1 MLIFALLITLS
12 VSMGVLGAA
21 MLVRQPRVRQRMR
34 ALYQPSSEPG
44 WTDTMAQL
52 VGPFARLS
60 LPGDDWE
67 HSALRQRFIHA
78 GIRHPDAKIIYF
90 GLKTLLPLFGGVAAW
105 LALREGGSASLT
117 ASFGMLLAALAGCY
131 APNLALAWRV
141 RLRRRDLFESF
152 PDAADLMLVCVEAG
166 QGLDAAMQRIA
177 DEIRHRS
184 IAMAEELYLTNL
196 ELRAGAAREQALR
209 NLARRTGIEEV
220 SAFAAMLIQAD
231 RFGTS
236 IGDSLRVFSDDLR
249 HKRLT
254 RAEEV
259 AAKVPT
265 KMLLPLVLL
274 IFPCVIMV
282 ILGPAAITI
291 IRTLPAMIGG
301 ATG

>member
-1 MLIFALLITLS
+1 MAVIGIAILA
-12 VSMGVLGAA
+12 
-21 MLVRQPRVRQRMR
+21 RQPRVSQRMR
-34 ALYQPSSEPG
+34 ALYQPTTTPG

-67 HSALRQRFIHA
+67 NSALRQRFTHA
-78 GIRHPDAKIIYF
+78 GIRNRDAKIVYF
-90 GLKTLLPLFGGVAAW
+90 GLKTLLPLLAGAAAW
-105 LALREGGSASLT
+105 LALREGGSDSLNGL
-117 ASFGMLLAALAGCY
+117 FGMLFAALVACY
-131 APNLALAWRV
+131 IPNLVLAWRV
-141 RLRRRDLFESF
+141 RVRRRELFESF
-152 PDAADLMLVCVEAG
+152 PDAADLLLVCVEAG

-177 DEIRHRS
+177 EEIRHRS
-184 IAMAEELYLTNL
+184 VAMAEELYLTNL
-196 ELRAGAAREQALR
+196 ELRAGAARDQALR

-220 SAFAAMLIQAD
+220 SAFAAMLTQAD

-254 RAEEV
+254 HAEEL

-282 ILGPAAITI
+282 ILGPAVITI
-291 IRTLPAMIGG
+291 IRTIPAMLSN
-301 ATG
+301 

>member
-1 MLIFALLITLS
+1 MLIFAFLITLS
-12 VSMGVLGAA
+12 VSMAVLGAVVLA
-21 MLVRQPRVRQRMR
+21 RRPRVSQRMR
-34 ALYQPSSEPG
+34 ALYQPSNESG

-60 LPGDDWE
+60 LPGEDWE

-90 GLKTLLPLFGGVAAW
+90 GLKTLLPLFAGVVAW
-105 LALREGGSASLT
+105 LALREGGSSSLT
-117 ASFGMLLAALAGCY
+117 ALFGMLLAALVGCY
-131 APNLALAWRV
+131 TPNLALAWRV

-177 DEIRHRS
+177 EEIRHRS
-184 IAMAEELYLTNL
+184 VAMAEELYLTNL

-236 IGDSLRVFSDDLR
+236 VGDSLRVFSDDLR

-254 RAEEV
+254 RAEEI

-282 ILGPAAITI
+282 ILGPAAIMI
-291 IRTLPAMIGG
+291 IRTIPAMIGG
-301 ATG
+301 G